1 VEHKET
7 SEKAFGLDESPGRG
21 SAHCWVLRRHLLVG
35 CSFLAAPG
43 LDRLTHPMTWVL
55 ARVVGCGG
63 GCGWVGVWWCVEC
76 CIVDASILFCVVFVV
91 K

>member
-43 LDRLTHPMTWVL
+43 LGRLTHLLLVVRDWWVVWWWL
-55 ARVVGCGG
+55 
-63 GCGWVGVWWCVEC
+63 WVGWG
-76 CIVDASILFCVVFVV
+76 VVVC
-91 K
+91 